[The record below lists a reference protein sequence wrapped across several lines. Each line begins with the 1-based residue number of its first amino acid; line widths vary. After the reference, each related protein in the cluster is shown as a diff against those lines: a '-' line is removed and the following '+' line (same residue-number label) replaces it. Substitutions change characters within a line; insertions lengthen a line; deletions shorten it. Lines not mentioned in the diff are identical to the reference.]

1 MENFTVPTREEVSE
15 NNQAIFDNLKSQV
28 GFVPNLY
35 ATMAYSDS
43 ALGDY
48 LAFQGSKT
56 SLSNKEKEVVNLIV
70 SEVNGCKYCQSAHT
84 AIGKMNGFTEE
95 QTIELRQGSASWDSK
110 FDALVKLAKEVTE
123 NKGNV
128 NSTTLNNFFEASYNK
143 GTLVDVIK
151 QVGDKVVMNYLHNLT
166 NIPIDFPVAK
176 ELELIND

>member
-1 MENFTVPTREEVSE
+1 MNTFNVPTREEVSA
-15 NNQAIFDNLKSQV
+15 NNQAIFDNLKGQV

-35 ATMAYSDS
+35 ATMAYSEN

-48 LAFQGSKT
+48 LQFQGAKT
-56 SLSNKEKEVVNLIV
+56 SLSNKEKEIVNLVV

-95 QTIELRQGSASWDSK
+95 QTLELRGGSASWDAK
-110 FDALVKLAKEVTE
+110 YDALVKLSKEVTE

-128 NSTTLNNFFEASYNK
+128 STETLDAFFAASYDK

-151 QVGDKVVMNYLHNLT
+151 QVGDKIIMNYLHNLT
-166 NIPIDFPVAK
+166 NIPIDFPEAK
-176 ELELIND
+176 ELSLANA

>member
-1 MENFTVPTREEVSE
+1 MENFNVPTREEVST
-15 NNQAIFDNLKSQV
+15 NNQAIFDNLKGQL

-48 LAFQGSKT
+48 LTFQGSKT
-56 SLSNKEKEVVNLIV
+56 SLSNKEKEIVNLIV
-70 SEVNGCKYCQSAHT
+70 SEVNGCNYCLSAHT
-84 AIGKMNGFTEE
+84 ALGKMNGFTEE
-95 QTIELRQGSASWDSK
+95 QTIELRQGYASWDSK
-110 FDALVKLAKEVTE
+110 FDALVKLSKEVTE

-128 NSTTLNNFFEASYNK
+128 SSETLKAFFDASYTK

-151 QVGDKVVMNYLHNLT
+151 QVGDKVIMNYLHNLT

-176 ELELIND
+176 ELEVVNS

>member
-1 MENFTVPTREEVSE
+1 MEKFTVPTREEVSA
-15 NNQAIFDNLKSQV
+15 NNQAIFDDLKGKI

-48 LAFQGSKT
+48 LTFQGSKT

-95 QTIELRQGSASWDSK
+95 ETIELRGGSASWDAK
-110 FDALVKLAKEVTE
+110 YDALVKLAKEITE
-123 NKGNV
+123 FKGNV
-128 NSTTLNNFFEASYNK
+128 KPDTLEAFFAASYDK

-166 NIPIDFPVAK
+166 NIPIDFPEAK
-176 ELELIND
+176 ELELVNH